1 MSIVS
6 KLLVTG
12 AQLMRKQQ
20 NHLDQSIFYTL
31 FICYANDAL
40 RCQSR
45 LPYSGKV
52 NILPTTKQTQP
63 WKERLYTLPKDC
75 MSFTEGGGG
84 EKKLSRCP
92 SPGATLCR
100 GNIFKCL

>member
-1 MSIVS
+1 
-6 KLLVTG
+6 
-12 AQLMRKQQ
+12 MRKQQ

-52 NILPTTKQTQP
+52 NILLTTKQKQP
-63 WKERLYTLPKDC
+63 WKERLYTLPKVC

-84 EKKLSRCP
+84 QKKPVTLPQPRCY
-92 SPGATLCR
+92 TLKR
-100 GNIFKCL
+100 KYFQMLITLNDWVERYT